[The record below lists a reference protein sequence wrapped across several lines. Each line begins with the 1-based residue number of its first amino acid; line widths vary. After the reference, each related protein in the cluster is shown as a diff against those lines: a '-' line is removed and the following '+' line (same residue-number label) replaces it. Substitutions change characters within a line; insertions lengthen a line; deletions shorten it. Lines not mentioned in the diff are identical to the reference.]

1 MVEYQLWELAVVGS
15 NPTAPMARKAG
26 RGAVIQLSRRG
37 DLISAGEGLRGR
49 KSHRTENSN
58 LTQAVIVIA
67 RRGFSE
73 YNFLMSLHRSLRS
86 GGSTAAKRNVLKR
99 FERVTLLK
107 KRGQWKAGMKSTG
120 LPKTKPE

>member
-1 MVEYQLWELAVVGS
+1 LVPLCPETYARSFPRVGIVRFRAAAFTALNQSGFAHGRLEQPSLPRMRLAFIGI
-15 NPTAPMARKAG
+15 ACG
-26 RGAVIQLSRRG
+26 R
-37 DLISAGEGLRGR
+37 
-49 KSHRTENSN
+49 
-58 LTQAVIVIA
+58 
-67 RRGFSE
+67 FSE
-73 YNFLMSLHRSLRS
+73 YNFPMSLHRSLRS